1 MIADFDIDI
10 LKKDLHKNLILIEK
24 QISNYS
30 NKFKIRLSNYIKNKN
45 ELSFLNKITYK
56 IQNDIS
62 DNLCNL
68 LFYIGQTLDNNKEV
82 LIISN
87 KIINYVD
94 KNKFIL
100 SKDTIDNIENN
111 IFLNINKANTDEINI
126 IKKIFISYKK
136 SLNFAINSLNKKVYE
151 LVNSKLNDFSLLNT
165 LMIKDDNLLLILS
178 YFNISYDKRKNNLY
192 IKDSEKIIS
201 LIKNSKNSY
210 KINDKI
216 NLLIKYNKDKFY
228 VALEIN
234 NKIVKTIILD
244 AKNKVITFLYNK
256 KHNHMIGYEFNSDR
270 LYISKDNNL
279 RSTKL
284 NNLSY
289 DIKEEIKKI
298 DESLI
303 AFIKLFPKL

>member
-30 NKFKIRLSNYIKNKN
+30 NKFKIRLSNYIKDKN

-256 KHNHMIGYEFNSDR
+256 KHNHMICYEFNSDR

>member
-30 NKFKIRLSNYIKNKN
+30 NKFKIRLSNYIKDKN

>member
-30 NKFKIRLSNYIKNKN
+30 NKFKIRLSNYLKDKN

-82 LIISN
+82 LIINN

-111 IFLNINKANTDEINI
+111 IVLNINKANTDESNI

-165 LMIKDDNLLLILS
+165 LMIKDENLLLTLS

-234 NKIVKTIILD
+234 KKIVKTIILD
-244 AKNKVITFLYNK
+244 TKNSVITFLYNK

-279 RSTKL
+279 RSIKL
-284 NNLSY
+284 DNLSY
-289 DIKEEIKKI
+289 DIKEEIEKI

-303 AFIKLFPKL
+303 TFIKLFPKL